1 MGPLQE
7 RGARWVV
14 LMEGVLFFQATRVS
28 GLWGL
33 FWALQQG
40 AETAG
45 PCLLHCGGANLVP
58 VKHETWGDLNLTKT
72 NSENCLNKRL
82 VRFLGKSD
90 RMKGGLLCEKMISR
104 LLSIGAC
111 SPMYIHTSCC
121 VSVPVGDQVSPQ
133 VK

>member
-1 MGPLQE
+1 MGGFDG
-7 RGARWVV
+7 RR
-14 LMEGVLFFQATRVS
+14 VLFFQATRVL

-40 AETAG
+40 AETTG
-45 PCLLHCGGANLVP
+45 PCLLHRGGANLVP

-90 RMKGGLLCEKMISR
+90 GMKGGLLCENFSLVEYEQEFNRCM
-104 LLSIGAC
+104 LSDVHPHILQHMRPSFPAAQ
-111 SPMYIHTSCC
+111 MKQ
-121 VSVPVGDQVSPQ
+121 DRE
-133 VK
+133 